1 MRYKHKK
8 NQNVIKY
15 FFCLFSIIALIFLV
29 ATSNSKNVIVAS
41 NINTVKA
48 IESSR
53 IITPY
58 EEAEETLEEEIKEP
72 EYLMVGNV
80 LDIKNN
86 QGKKMEFNGT
96 ITGYGPDCEGC
107 SGVLACP
114 PHMNV
119 LNNIYYSDNEYGKIR
134 ILAADPSI
142 PCGSII
148 KVSNYDNQE
157 FIGIVL
163 DRGRDIHG
171 LTMDLLFESE
181 NTNSYLGRRY
191 NINFKIERWGY

>member
-1 MRYKHKK
+1 MRYKLKK
-8 NQNVIKY
+8 NNSLKKY
-15 FFCLFSIIALIFLV
+15 FFCLFSIIALIFIV
-29 ATSNSKNVIVAS
+29 ATSNKKNVIVAS
-41 NINTVKA
+41 NINTVKS

-53 IITPY
+53 IIVPEK
-58 EEAEETLEEEIKEP
+58 EEVIEEVELKEE
-72 EYLMVGNV
+72 YV
-80 LDIKNN
+80 LSNSVNDIKNN
-86 QGKKMEFNGT
+86 QDKKQQFNGT
-96 ITGYGPDCEGC
+96 ITGYGPDCIGC

-119 LNNIYYSDNEYGKIR
+119 LNNNIYYTDNDYGVIR
-134 ILAADPSI
+134 ILAADPNI

-157 FIGIVL
+157 FLGIVL

>member
-1 MRYKHKK
+1 MRYKHKNK
-8 NQNVIKY
+8 TILLRY
-15 FFCLFSIIALIFLV
+15 FFCLFSIIVLVFIV
-29 ATSNSKNVIVAS
+29 ATSNKKNVIVAS
-41 NINTVKA
+41 NINTVKS

-53 IITPY
+53 IIAPY
-58 EEAEETLEEEIKEP
+58 EEKEEVVEEIEIPEYVKVLNVLEIKE
-72 EYLMVGNV
+72 
-80 LDIKNN
+80 K
-86 QGKKMEFNGT
+86 QGKKMEFVGT

-119 LNNIYYSDNEYGKIR
+119 LNNNIYYDDEVYGHIR
-134 ILAADPSI
+134 ILAADSSI

-157 FIGIVL
+157 FVGIVL
-163 DRGRDIHG
+163 DRGRDIKG

-181 NTNSYLGRRY
+181 QTNAYLGRRY